1 MAGFLL
7 PAPLVGIGSHQ
18 RLRRWLTRAVRALAL
33 RVRASRRG
41 CESAVR
47 GRFGESNRAY
57 QCCTEEPARWR
68 VFCCRRH
75 LQRLALTNECVV
87 GSLGP
92 SWPSP
97 CGSAPHGAAANRPS
111 LADSASP
118 IAPTKK
124 TKEPARWRVFFVS
137 APMANGT
144 LTNDYVVGSLG
155 PSGPSPLRVRASRR
169 GCESAVLGRFGES
182 NRAYQCCTEEPAR
195 WRVFL
200 CPRQWPTGLSPTT
213 ASLAHSGRP
222 GPRPAGPR
230 LAARLR
236 IGLPWPI
243 RRVPSRPW
251 RPVCGARLRCFYYCR
266 ARGRARTVEKMPDKA
281 GEPYTC

>member
-1 MAGFLL
+1 MAG
-7 PAPLVGIGSHQ
+7 
-18 RLRRWLTRAVRALAL
+18 
-33 RVRASRRG
+33 
-41 CESAVR
+41 
-47 GRFGESNRAY
+47 
-57 QCCTEEPARWR
+57 
-68 VFCCRRH
+68 
-75 LQRLALTNECVV
+75 
-87 GSLGP
+87 
-92 SWPSP
+92 
-97 CGSAPHGAAANRPS
+97 
-111 LADSASP
+111 
-118 IAPTKK
+118 
-124 TKEPARWRVFFVS
+124 FFVS

-236 IGLPWPI
+236 IGRPWPI
-243 RRVPSRPW
+243 RRVQSRLPMLYRRT
-251 RPVCGARLRCFYYCR
+251 RPMAGFLLPAPLAAIGSHQRLRRWFTR
-266 ARGRARTVEKMPDKA
+266 AVLALALRVRASRCGCESAVLGRFGESHRALGGLSAGRVCAVFTIAARAAAPVQSKKMPDKA

>member
-1 MAGFLL
+1 MAGFFVS
-7 PAPLVGIGSHQ
+7 APMANG
-18 RLRRWLTRAVRALAL
+18 T
-33 RVRASRRG
+33 
-41 CESAVR
+41 
-47 GRFGESNRAY
+47 
-57 QCCTEEPARWR
+57 
-68 VFCCRRH
+68 
-75 LQRLALTNECVV
+75 LTNDCVV

-97 CGSAPHGAAANRPS
+97 CGSAPRGAAANRPS
-111 LADSASP
+111 VADSASP
-118 IAPTKK
+118 IAPTKN
-124 TKEPARWRVFFVS
+124 TK
-137 APMANGT
+137 
-144 LTNDYVVGSLG
+144 
-155 PSGPSPLRVRASRR
+155 
-169 GCESAVLGRFGES
+169 
-182 NRAYQCCTEEPAR
+182 EPAR

-243 RRVPSRPW
+243 RRVQSRLPRTLKNPPDGGFFCVRANGQRDSHQRLRRW
-251 RPVCGARLRCFYYCR
+251 FTRAVRALALTGPRLTARLRIGRPWPIRRVQSRLPMLYRRTRPMAGFLLPAPLAAIGSHQRLRRWFTR
-266 ARGRARTVEKMPDKA
+266 AVLALALRVRASRCGCESAVLGRFGESHRALGGLSAGRVCAVFTIAARAAAPVQSKKMPDKA